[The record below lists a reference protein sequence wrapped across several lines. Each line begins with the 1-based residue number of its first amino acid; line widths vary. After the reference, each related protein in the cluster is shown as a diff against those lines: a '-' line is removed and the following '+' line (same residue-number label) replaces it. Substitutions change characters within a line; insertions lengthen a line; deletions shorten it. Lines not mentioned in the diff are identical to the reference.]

1 MIFLSV
7 RYEKEDSLLGFE
19 NCYYG
24 LFPGQSFIS
33 FFIIQNPG
41 WIHNE

>member
-7 RYEKEDSLLGFE
+7 KYEKEDSLLGFE

-24 LFPGQSFIS
+24 FFPGQTFLL
-33 FFIIQNPG
+33 FL
-41 WIHNE
+41 